1 MKSGSALLFVCG
13 CLSMKVATGDALI
26 DRDNGPLTGL
36 FGFPDSREGSRLAL
50 RGEDAWEFHVSASSH
65 STRDA
70 EDGESI
76 LFDGETRRLGLSY
89 RRGVSG
95 RLELGIEV
103 PWVAH
108 ESGGL
113 DGFIDRWHDL
123 FGLPEGVREE
133 RPRDELLFHYASHER
148 EFRFSRN
155 AQGVG
160 DVRLLGGWRLRHAER
175 SSSALR
181 FSVKLP
187 TGDSDTL
194 LGSGGTD
201 VSLGFAGDGRQLI
214 GVERLSGFYRTSA
227 TWLGTPDFDSRPLR
241 PFVAQVSAGL
251 GYALTARSTLAAQVL
266 VRSPVYDSAVSPLGD
281 TAAALT
287 VGVRFRLPNEYSLT
301 LAVGEDL
308 HAGSMP
314 DVTFAVSLQ
323 KR

>member
-1 MKSGSALLFVCG
+1 MEA
-13 CLSMKVATGDALI
+13 ATGDALI

-36 FGFPDSREGSRLAL
+36 YGFPDSREGSRLAL
-50 RGEDAWEFHVSASSH
+50 TGENAWEFHVSASSH
-65 STRDA
+65 STRDT

-89 RRGVSG
+89 RRGVSE
-95 RLELGIEV
+95 RLEFGIEV

-113 DGFIDRWHDL
+113 DGLIDRWHDL
-123 FGLPEGVREE
+123 FGLPEGIRKE
-133 RPRDELLFHYASHER
+133 RPRDELLFHYAGYGR

-160 DVRLLGGWRLRHAER
+160 DIRLLGGWRLRASEG

-181 FSVKLP
+181 FSVKFP

-201 VSLGFAGDGRQLI
+201 VSLGLAADGRPLMGI
-214 GVERLSGFYRTSA
+214 ERLSGFCRTSA
-227 TWLGTPDFDSRPLR
+227 TWLGTPDFDGRPLR

-251 GYALTARSTLAAQVL
+251 GYALTARTTLAAQVL

-281 TAAALT
+281 AATALT
-287 VGVRFRLPNEYSLT
+287 VGVRFRLPKEYALA
-301 LAVGEDL
+301 LAVGENL